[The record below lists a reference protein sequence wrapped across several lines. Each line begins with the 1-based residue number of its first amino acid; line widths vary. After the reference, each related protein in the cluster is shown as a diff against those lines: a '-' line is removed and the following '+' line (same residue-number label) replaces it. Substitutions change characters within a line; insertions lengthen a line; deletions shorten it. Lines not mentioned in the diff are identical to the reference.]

1 MSTEKKINKYEG
13 RSDEDLVSA
22 YHAGDMPAADYIINK
37 YKPMVRARARALYL
51 AGGDHEDL
59 LQEGMLGLFRA
70 IREFDVCR
78 ETTFSTYAWLLVT
91 RQMYTAIEAAGRRK
105 HQVLN
110 HSVSISELEDGG
122 DDLQLGHVESPED
135 IFFFLYYARALLQK
149 IQGML
154 SPMER
159 QVLRLYLEGMD
170 YHQISTEM
178 GKSLKSVDNA
188 LQRIRTKV
196 MTLVPQV

>member
-1 MSTEKKINKYEG
+1 MSTDSRYEEQP
-13 RSDEDLVSA
+13 DEALVSA
-22 YHAGDMPAADYIINK
+22 YHAGDMAAADHLINK

-70 IREFDVCR
+70 IREFDPGR
-78 ETTFSTYAWLLVT
+78 ETSFSSYAWLLVT
-91 RQMYTAIEAAGRRK
+91 RQMYTAVEAAGRRK

-110 HSVSISELEDGG
+110 HSVSISELEDSRDGFH
-122 DDLQLGHVESPED
+122 LGHAESPED
-135 IFFFLYYARALLQK
+135 IFFGEENARSLLLK
-149 IQGML
+149 ITEML

-170 YHQISTEM
+170 YRQISVEM
-178 GKSLKSVDNA
+178 GKPLKSVDNA
-188 LQRIRTKV
+188 LHRIRTKV
-196 MTLVPQV
+196 MTLVPQA